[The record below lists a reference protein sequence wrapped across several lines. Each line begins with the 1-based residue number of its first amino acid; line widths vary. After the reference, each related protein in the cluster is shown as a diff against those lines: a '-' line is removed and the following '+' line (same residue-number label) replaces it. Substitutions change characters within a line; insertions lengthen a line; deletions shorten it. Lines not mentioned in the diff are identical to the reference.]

1 MAELGGEGTS
11 GNKRVLEF
19 PAKPVECVDGD
30 AGVFG
35 RVLDVSGF
43 YVEHEL
49 EEADVSESGQELGN
63 LSRVRVSREA
73 TEKNHARRPGK
84 VRLGVNDM
92 KPFRSKFCSAPEF
105 SLEIWAQ
112 ILE

>member
-30 AGVFG
+30 AGGFE
-35 RVLDVSGF
+35 RKLDVGGSQA
-43 YVEHEL
+43 EHEL
-49 EEADVSESGQELGN
+49 EVADVSESGQELGN

-84 VRLGVNDM
+84 VRLEVNVIKLFGVH
-92 KPFRSKFCSAPEF
+92 FV
-105 SLEIWAQ
+105 L
-112 ILE
+112 L